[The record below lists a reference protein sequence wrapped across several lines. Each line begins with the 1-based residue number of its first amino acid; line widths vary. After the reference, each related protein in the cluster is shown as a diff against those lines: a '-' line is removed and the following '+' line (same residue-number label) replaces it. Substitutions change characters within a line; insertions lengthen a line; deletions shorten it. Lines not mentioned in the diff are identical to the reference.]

1 MRRITDF
8 SERSEEMSSNNKQ
21 EVVMDFQKHEAS
33 KEKRTKK
40 MKFKDRERT
49 GSFDDIMVVS
59 KKKKTQPIKKEKYSN
74 FRTTDFDS
82 YYDEHEDYQY

>member
-1 MRRITDF
+1 MRRIEDF

-59 KKKKTQPIKKEKYSN
+59 KKKKTQPVKKEKYSN
-74 FRTTDFDS
+74 FRTIDFDS

>member
-1 MRRITDF
+1 MRRIEDS
-8 SERSEEMSSNNKQ
+8 SERLEEMSSNNNQ

-40 MKFKDRERT
+40 MKFRDRERI
-49 GSFDDIMVVS
+49 GSFDDIMAIS
-59 KKKKTQPIKKEKYSN
+59 KKKKTQPIKKEKYSSLRN
-74 FRTTDFDS
+74 TDFDS